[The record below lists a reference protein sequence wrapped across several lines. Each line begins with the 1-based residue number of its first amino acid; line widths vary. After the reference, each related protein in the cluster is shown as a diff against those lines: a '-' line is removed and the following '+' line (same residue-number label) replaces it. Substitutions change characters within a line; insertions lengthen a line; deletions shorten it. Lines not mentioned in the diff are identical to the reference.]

1 MFEGSSQELSEFIAV
16 EVEQL
21 ETFLASDEGRTLTA
35 QLVCPSRYIKFG
47 LSYSGY
53 GLRGDFIVLSNYGIE
68 RLSEDYDFTS
78 ATVRQLVG
86 RQAATVQDAVSIFY
100 ATTLALRDEQ
110 LLLPW
115 LRSQL

>member
-1 MFEGSSQELSEFIAV
+1 VDGVI
-16 EVEQL
+16 
-21 ETFLASDEGRTLTA
+21 D
-35 QLVCPSRYIKFG
+35 LVAHRPRQRS
-47 LSYSGY
+47 
-53 GLRGDFIVLSNYGIE
+53 
-68 RLSEDYDFTS
+68 
-78 ATVRQLVG
+78 QLVG